1 MPSRDSSSRGRGAVT
16 RDPWHAA
23 FEVLPSP
30 LPAPLDGVEPFGFV
44 DGISQP
50 VLDWEQSRAIDGR
63 DLLEYGNVLSL
74 GEVLLGYPNEYG
86 KYTDRPLVDRQDDRG
101 AGLPPADDAPELRD
115 LGRNGSY
122 LVVRQLRQDVQGFW
136 QFLRRQAN
144 GDPEAGRVLAEAMVG
159 RARTGDPLA
168 RGRRPP
174 DSRRRPARP

>member
-1 MPSRDSSSRGRGAVT
+1 MDAERSRAIPGD
-16 RDPWHAA
+16 AA
-23 FEVLPSP
+23 FQVLPSP

-50 VLDWEQSRAIDGR
+50 VLDWERSRVIDGR
-63 DLLEYGNVLSL
+63 DQLEYGNVLSL
-74 GEVLLGYPNEYG
+74 GEILLGYPNEYG

-101 AGLPPADDAPELRD
+101 AELSPADDAPELRD
-115 LGRNGSY
+115 LGRNGTY

-136 QFLRRQAN
+136 QFLRAPGERRPGGGAR
-144 GDPEAGRVLAEAMVG
+144 AGRGDGGADADG
-159 RARTGDPLA
+159 RSAP